1 MFGRRRARERQNP
14 EPVRSTDAPPITVE
28 TEGLSFAL
36 ANLQGIGKRE
46 NQEDS
51 FAFGSAIDPAEIG
64 RKGLLAIVADGMGGL
79 EGGETASKTA
89 VTALLSAYE
98 DMDPEQDPAR
108 QLEDA
113 VYKADMLVTQKLRGR
128 GGSTLVAGFIHREQL
143 TCVSVG
149 DSGIFLL
156 HDRKLTRLNRS
167 HNKFARVILDG
178 IDDREYPLGRAGSDP
193 EKDALTNYMG
203 MDGLEEVD
211 IFRRPLTL
219 SAGDVLLLCS
229 DGIYGVLSHEQ
240 LESCL
245 HRATPAEMCAAMR
258 EGIETANLRY
268 QDNFTAL
275 IVQCNQ

>member
-1 MFGRRRARERQNP
+1 MFGRRRAQERSIP
-14 EPVRSTDAPPITVE
+14 EPVQRTDAPVPE
-28 TEGLSFAL
+28 TAGGLSFEL

-51 FAFGSAIDPAEIG
+51 FAFGSAIDPSEID

-89 VTALLSAYE
+89 VTALLAAYE
-98 DMDPEQDPAR
+98 DMDPAQDPAR

-113 VYKADMLVTQKLRGR
+113 VYKADTLVTEKLRGR
-128 GGSTLVAGFIHREQL
+128 GGSTLVAGLIYREKL

-167 HNKFARVILDG
+167 HNKFAQVILEG
-178 IDDREYPLGRAGSDP
+178 IDDREYPLAQAGSDP
-193 EKDALTNYMG
+193 EKDALTCYMG

-211 IFRRPLTL
+211 LFRRPLAL
-219 SAGDVLLLCS
+219 SAGDVLLFCS

-245 HRATPAEMCAAMR
+245 FRATPAEMCAALK
-258 EGIETANLRY
+258 EGIEKANLRY

-275 IVQCNQ
+275 IVQCKQ